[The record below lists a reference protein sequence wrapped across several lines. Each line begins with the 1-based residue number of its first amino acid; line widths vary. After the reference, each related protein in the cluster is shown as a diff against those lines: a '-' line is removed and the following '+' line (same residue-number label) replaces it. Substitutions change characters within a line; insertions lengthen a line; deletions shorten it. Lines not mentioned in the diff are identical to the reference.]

1 MNSLEKSAFKN
12 AASKFASG
20 VVIAITN
27 YQDENNELSR
37 PWHGM
42 TISSFTTISMDP
54 MIIMIAVSKKSKMH
68 ELLLQQENNCKF
80 SISVLSENQKELS
93 THFAGQKIKEIS
105 NSLESN
111 VIHLG
116 NDYTF
121 IRGCASYFICELE
134 EAYSKGD
141 HTLFFGQVVDAQTT
155 EDNKKPLIYYSRS
168 YNKLKTEE

>member
-1 MNSLEKSAFKN
+1 MNSLEKSEFKN

-20 VVIAITN
+20 IVIAITN
-27 YQDENNELSR
+27 YQEEDNELSH

-54 MIIMIAVSKKSKMH
+54 MLIMIAVSKKAKMH
-68 ELLLQQENNCKF
+68 ELLLQQQDNCKF
-80 SISVLSENQKELS
+80 SISVLSEHQKELS
-93 THFAGQKIKEIS
+93 SHFAGQKIKEIS

-121 IRGCASYFICELE
+121 IKGCLSYFLCELN
-134 EAYSKGD
+134 EAYDKGD
-141 HTLFFGQVVDAQTT
+141 HTLFFGNVVDTQTF
-155 EDNKKPLIYYSRS
+155 ENNKMPLIYYSRS
-168 YNKLKTEE
+168 YNKLKVEN

>member
-1 MNSLEKSAFKN
+1 MNSLDKSAFKN

-54 MIIMIAVSKKSKMH
+54 MIVMIAVSKKAKMH
-68 ELLLQQENNCKF
+68 ELLLQQQDDCKF
-80 SISVLSENQKELS
+80 SISVLSETQAELS
-93 THFAGQKIKEIS
+93 NHFAGQKVKEIS
-105 NSLESN
+105 ESLESH

-121 IRGCASYFICELE
+121 IRGCSSYFICELE
-134 EAYSKGD
+134 EAYDKGD
-141 HTLFFGQVVDAQTT
+141 HTLFFGQVVDAQTF
-155 EDNKKPLIYYSRS
+155 EDDKKPLIYYSRS
-168 YNKLKTEE
+168 YNQLKSKD

>member
-1 MNSLEKSAFKN
+1 MNIEQSDFKK

-54 MIIMIAVSKKSKMH
+54 MIVMISISKKAKMH
-68 ELLLQQENNCKF
+68 ELLLQQQNNCKF

-93 THFAGQKIKEIS
+93 SHFAGQKVKEIS

-121 IRGCASYFICELE
+121 IRGCSSYFICELD
-134 EAYSKGD
+134 EAYDKGD
-141 HTLFFGQVVDAQTT
+141 HTLFFGHVIDAQAS
-155 EDNKKPLIYYSRS
+155 EDDKKPLIYYSRT
-168 YNKLKTEE
+168 YI